1 MSGFTALFL
10 DLFYNLCYNNYS
22 KRKEVIIMWFN
33 TIENCEMDEEDIRD
47 FLEEMA
53 YDNREYFCVDDLIDD
68 YPAAVYFNVSFAPSE
83 IIKKLDPTL
92 YQAIWD
98 DEINYWIDEA
108 MDGVNCYSHKEGDT
122 LNSCVYAPFPG
133 SGEKLEKIVWRES

>member
-1 MSGFTALFL
+1 
-10 DLFYNLCYNNYS
+10 
-22 KRKEVIIMWFN
+22 MWFN

-122 LNSCVYAPFPG
+122 LNSCVYAPFPEA
-133 SGEKLEKIVWRES
+133 GEKLKNIIWKEC

>member
-1 MSGFTALFL
+1 
-10 DLFYNLCYNNYS
+10 
-22 KRKEVIIMWFN
+22 MWFN

-133 SGEKLEKIVWRES
+133 AGEKLEKIVWRER

>member
-1 MSGFTALFL
+1 
-10 DLFYNLCYNNYS
+10 
-22 KRKEVIIMWFN
+22 MWFN

-122 LNSCVYAPFPG
+122 LNSCIYTPF
-133 SGEKLEKIVWRES
+133 SGAEKKLDEIVWREH